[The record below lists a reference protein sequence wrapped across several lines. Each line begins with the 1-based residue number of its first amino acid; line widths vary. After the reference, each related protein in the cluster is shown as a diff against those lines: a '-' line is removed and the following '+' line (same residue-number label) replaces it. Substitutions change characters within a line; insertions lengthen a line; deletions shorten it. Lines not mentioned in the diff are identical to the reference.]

1 MPNTCGFDKAYWK
14 CIPIL
19 YEVGQGTLGSNYR
32 QVSVITAIQG
42 AVFFGF
48 ENDIHKNSQ
57 DAIKARN
64 LTKQKG
70 EKIVDFSYPIYSFQ

>member
-1 MPNTCGFDKAYWK
+1 MPNTNGFDKAHWK

-57 DAIKARN
+57 DAIKARSP
-64 LTKQKG
+64 Q
-70 EKIVDFSYPIYSFQ
+70 